1 MESLASK
8 SFLLLWVYQPVNHSC
23 LSCFCLRSARAS
35 RNLTS
40 EMPLPSQ
47 SPWHLQHDFTYLILC
62 SAILIQHI
70 LIFRFG
76 KTKEDGKSFTKEF
89 TSWKEEQCL
98 EKLNPW
104 LKLLVSPD
112 AKNLN
117 LFAVACPTTVGL
129 WNSQDHRHGSP
140 SPGNLYHRKP
150 KPCMKTTVGCSS
162 ILLSCKVLYLLLVLG

>member
-8 SFLLLWVYQPVNHSC
+8 SSLLLWFCQPVNRPC
-23 LSCFCLRSARAS
+23 LSCFYLRSARAS

-47 SPWHLQHDFTYLILC
+47 SPWQPQQDFTYLILC

-70 LIFRFG
+70 LIFGFG

-104 LKLLVSPD
+104 LKLRVSPG

-117 LFAVACPTTVGL
+117 LFAMACPTTLGL

-140 SPGNLYHRKP
+140 CPRNLYRYEP
-150 KPCMKTTVGCSS
+150 KPHMKITVGSS
-162 ILLSCKVLYLLLVLG
+162 SVLSSCKVLYLLRVLG